1 MDNHIFFKKIAA
13 FTLVAALSFSC
24 EGGITRKSEHTQATA
39 QQKSEQNLVYGELT
53 VKEQSDYLMI
63 PVGLKDKNQD
73 RLYSYENRYNYYYNN
88 IIFYG
93 KKDGKINIL
102 LNKKAIINGFDLL
115 EEKKAGKSSSRYWL
129 YQIIDSDTNGDQKLD
144 TQDAKIGYLSD
155 LSGNNLQQITPNN
168 SQILNW
174 TLVQSAGAIFIKIL
188 KDSDN
193 DQKFTEKD
201 ETNFIRVNLDK
212 PVIGSEIISDEIEQK
227 IKSLLVK

>member
-1 MDNHIFFKKIAA
+1 MDNHIFFKKIAV

-24 EGGITRKSEHTQATA
+24 EGGITRKSEQTQATA
-39 QQKSEQNLVYGELT
+39 QQKSEQNLVYGELI

-63 PVGLKDKNQD
+63 PVGLTDKNQD
-73 RLYSYENRYNYYYNN
+73 RLHSYENRYNYYYNN

-93 KKDGKINIL
+93 KKDGKTNLL

-115 EEKKAGKSSSRYWL
+115 EDKKAGKSSFRYWL
-129 YQIIDSDTNGDQKLD
+129 YQIIDSDTNGDKKLD

>member
-1 MDNHIFFKKIAA
+1 
-13 FTLVAALSFSC
+13 
-24 EGGITRKSEHTQATA
+24 
-39 QQKSEQNLVYGELT
+39 
-53 VKEQSDYLMI
+53 
-63 PVGLKDKNQD
+63 
-73 RLYSYENRYNYYYNN
+73 
-88 IIFYG
+88 YG
-93 KKDGKINIL
+93 KKDGKTNIL

>member
-63 PVGLKDKNQD
+63 PVGLTDKNQD

-93 KKDGKINIL
+93 KKDGKSNIL

>member
-1 MDNHIFFKKIAA
+1 MIY
-13 FTLVAALSFSC
+13 SFSI
-24 EGGITRKSEHTQATA
+24 GYWFFPLPFGFATLPSRHKPRR
-39 QQKSEQNLVYGELT
+39 QVVSPTTHYQLPNTLLRQLNGQLYFLQKNSC
-53 VKEQSDYLMI
+53 I
-63 PVGLKDKNQD
+63 
-73 RLYSYENRYNYYYNN
+73 
-88 IIFYG
+88 
-93 KKDGKINIL
+93 
-102 LNKKAIINGFDLL
+102 
-115 EEKKAGKSSSRYWL
+115 
-129 YQIIDSDTNGDQKLD
+129 TNGDQKLD